1 MKQTM
6 VFDMQG
12 RGTMTVQRALWQYV
26 RCGDFELA
34 TPRLH
39 FPEPGP
45 PLDDAATLAY
55 LHSTVSTKWHPVAV
69 PAIPDCLDA
78 LLTDEPLTGGVAK
91 DGALAA
97 DGFDGFFSLEP
108 HLGQFDAFGGMCGPE
123 LWTVAHTAFTR
134 LLAEEAIAYQ

>member
-45 PLDDAATLAY
+45 RSTTRRRGPRSPRGCATR
-55 LHSTVSTKWHPVAV
+55 
-69 PAIPDCLDA
+69 PA
-78 LLTDEPLTGGVAK
+78 
-91 DGALAA
+91 
-97 DGFDGFFSLEP
+97 
-108 HLGQFDAFGGMCGPE
+108 
-123 LWTVAHTAFTR
+123 
-134 LLAEEAIAYQ
+134 